1 MNTINTS
8 LVVSE
13 CSPYS
18 IQQVINAGYLTIP
31 THIPAYPLRRV
42 VYTWHLWHVTCK
54 ISSLPQTTRF
64 CPSLLWS
71 VANALLKVWMK
82 VNVGSHSST
91 WIGLLGVFKELGLWH
106 CVSFILIFYFGRRV
120 SLRSSGWESE
130 LELTTLLL
138 PLPQCWAYRDVY
150 CWGLNTPSPAH
161 QCHINTCHKATA
173 PDCTFCIWKLLIIY
187 LLFLVSH

>member
-1 MNTINTS
+1 M
-8 LVVSE
+8 SE

-18 IQQVINAGYLTIP
+18 IKQVISAGYLTIP
-31 THIPAYPLRRV
+31 THIPAHPLRIV
-42 VYTWHLWHVTCK
+42 VYTWHLWHVR
-54 ISSLPQTTRF
+54 SQEPSF

-71 VANALLKVWMK
+71 VANELLKIWMK
-82 VNVGSHSST
+82 VNVGSRSST
-91 WIGLLGVFKELGLWH
+91 WIGLLGVFKELRLWH

-138 PLPQCWAYRDVY
+138 PLPQCWAYRDVH
-150 CWGLNTPSPAH
+150 CWGLNTPSPAQ
-161 QCHINTCHKATA
+161 QCHINTCHKVTP
-173 PDCTFCIWKLLIIY
+173 PDCTFCVWKLLIIY